1 MVVTSPMTN
10 SLSVWGHRVRCWLLV
25 GVMLIGGA
33 LAPAAAEPASAEADL
48 AHLSELVAARPD
60 LGPEP
65 TRDETRAWWDR
76 QSGLII
82 AAATEFLATYPQDP
96 RRWLV
101 TSYYLRSSLH
111 ATDVAVRE
119 SRMQRAHELADEAL
133 VAPDISD
140 EDWQQVVEWKFYRRL
155 HDPASHA
162 DGAKSLAPLRELLD
176 ELTRRVP
183 QTPRLRGLEGQY
195 IEALL
200 RHDEAAAEAL
210 LARLVESENEAV
222 AGQARGMRQMRALR
236 TTPVELKFTAID
248 GREVDLA
255 AMRGKVVLVDFWA
268 TWCGPCIAEMPNVK
282 RVYDEYHDQG
292 FEVVGITLD
301 RVADLD
307 KVKADIVRLE
317 MPWPQFIDRENRRN
331 RFADELGIIAIPA
344 PLLFDQQGLLVTERA
359 RGERLEQEV
368 RRLLQR

>member
-1 MVVTSPMTN
+1 MF
-10 SLSVWGHRVRCWLLV
+10 
-25 GVMLIGGA
+25 GVI
-33 LAPAAAEPASAEADL
+33 LASAAAVPAMNGQSSADGAFDQL
-48 AHLSELVAARPD
+48 TELVAARPD

-65 TRDETRAWWDR
+65 TKEAIRVWWDR
-76 QSGLII
+76 QSGQII
-82 AAATEFLATYPQDP
+82 AAATEFLAAHPEDP

-111 ATDVAVRE
+111 AMDVTVRE
-119 SRMQRAHELADEAL
+119 SRMQRAHELADAAL
-133 VAPDISD
+133 AAPAISD
-140 EDWQQVVEWKFYRRL
+140 EDWQQVVEWKFYRLL

-162 DGAKSLAPLRELLD
+162 AGAKSLAPLRELLD

-183 QTPRLRGLEGQY
+183 QTPRLRGLEGQF

-200 RHDEAAAEAL
+200 RHDEQAAEIL
-210 LARLVESENEAV
+210 LSKLAESENETV
-222 AGQARGMRQMRALR
+222 AKQARGMLRLRALK

-268 TWCGPCIAEMPNVK
+268 TWCGPCIAEIPNVK
-282 RVYDEYHDQG
+282 RVYDEYQAHG

-301 RVADLD
+301 RVAALD

-317 MPWPQFIDRENRRN
+317 MPWPQFIDQENQRN

-344 PLLFDQQGLLVTERA
+344 PLLFDQQGLLVTTKA
-359 RGERLEQEV
+359 RGEKLEAEV
-368 RRLLQR
+368 RRLLGL